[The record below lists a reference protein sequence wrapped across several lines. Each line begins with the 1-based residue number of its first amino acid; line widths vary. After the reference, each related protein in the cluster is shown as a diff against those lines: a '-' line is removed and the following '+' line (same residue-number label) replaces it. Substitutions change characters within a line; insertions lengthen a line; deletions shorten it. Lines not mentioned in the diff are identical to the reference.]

1 MKKTKRLVALMLTLV
16 MLFSLAA
23 CGSKKES
30 DTSESQKT
38 DSDTQ
43 AAGNHINAC
52 IASEPQTLDPNMA
65 ESVDG
70 STYAHHLFEGLMKYA
85 STGETAGSDQALS
98 NTEIVNGQAES
109 YEVSTNGEGQVVY
122 TFTLRDDIS
131 WSDGKPVVAADFE
144 YSWKRIVD
152 PATAASYGYI
162 LDGIVVNA
170 RDIQAGEVEPSEL
183 GVAALDEKTFEV
195 TLESDC
201 PYFVELCAFASL
213 MPVRQDI
220 IEEHGA
226 TWTEP
231 ENCITNGAFVV
242 GEWVHDSYIKMTPS
256 ETFYDA
262 ESITPDSVTWWLSD
276 NQTAMMSAFE
286 SGDYDFTDKAGIPLD
301 RIADLQESG
310 KLFINPYVGTY
321 FIYIN
326 CETVADWRVRAALTL
341 AIDTEYM
348 VESVTQ
354 GGETPASGLV
364 PPGISTSEEKDWVE
378 TNGNVLFKALQ
389 ELYPDYDLSDYAG
402 RCELALALY
411 QEAVEDGAWDTSTTL
426 PYLFNTSDAHQAI
439 AEAVQSDWESVLGV
453 SCSLSNQDWAV
464 YTTGLSEG
472 KFGVARMGW
481 IADYND
487 PITYLE
493 MFADGNNYNYGKW
506 KSDAYTGKIQEAK
519 SLADG
524 PERDKVML
532 DAESILFGED
542 GFPISPAYFYTTFYC
557 RADSL
562 QNIEYTAFGYYFF
575 HHASNEK

>member
-23 CGSKKES
+23 CGSKEEP

-43 AAGNHINAC
+43 TAGNHINAC

-85 STGETAGSDQALS
+85 STGETAGSDEALTD
-98 NTEIVNGQAES
+98 TEIVEGQAES
-109 YEVSTNGEGQVVY
+109 YEVSTNDEGQVVY
-122 TFTLRDDIS
+122 TFTLKDDIF

-170 RDIQAGEVEPSEL
+170 RSIQAGEVEPSEL
-183 GVAALDEKTFEV
+183 GVAALDEKTFVV

-213 MPVRQDI
+213 MPLRQDI
-220 IEEHGA
+220 IEEHGS

-231 ENCITNGAFVV
+231 ENCITNGAFIVS
-242 GEWVHDSYIKMTPS
+242 EWVHDSYIKMTPS
-256 ETFYDA
+256 ENYYDA

-286 SGDYDFTDKAGIPLD
+286 SGDYDFVDKAGIPLD

-310 KLFINPYVGTY
+310 NLFITPYVGTY

-326 CETVADWRVRAALTL
+326 CETVTDWRVRAALTL

-348 VESVTQ
+348 VTSVTQ

-364 PPGISTSEEKDWVE
+364 PPGITTSDDNDWVE
-378 TNGNVLFKALQ
+378 TNGNLLFKALQ
-389 ELYPDYDLSDYAG
+389 ELYPDYDLNDYAG
-402 RCELALALY
+402 RCELAEALY
-411 QEAVEDGAWDTSTTL
+411 QEAVDEGAWDTNTTI

-453 SCSLSNQDWAV
+453 TCALSNQDWNV

-506 KSDAYTGKIQEAK
+506 KNDEYTSMMQEAK
-519 SLADG
+519 SLTDG

-532 DAESILFGED
+532 DAEGLLFGEG

-557 RADSL
+557 RTDGL
-562 QNIEYTAFGYYFF
+562 QNLEHTAFGYFFF
-575 HHASNEK
+575 HHAVNE